1 MSADA
6 RLFSVHDGPLTIEDG
21 LWIMEYGRAMGVGQ
35 WHGRQTTHNGHGQ
48 WAMGYGQWGTGD
60 KRQSTDG
67 ERQAAS
73 DKPRATDERRRA
85 TDCERQATGDGRWTG
100 RATGDGRRTTGDRR
114 TAQIFLEAHL
124 RL

>member
-67 ERQAAS
+67 ERQAV
-73 DKPRATDERRRA
+73 RQGVTDDRSVPIRRPLKRLGHHPISPTRIRGAESQIPRRA
-85 TDCERQATGDGRWTG
+85 PT
-100 RATGDGRRTTGDRR
+100 
-114 TAQIFLEAHL
+114 I
-124 RL
+124 